1 LPLRYHASHTAT
13 QDGHIPFVTRDKMD
27 VHMHNR
33 LTSNF
38 TNVDADVITVRVVLL
53 IDPGPGLI
61 K

>member
-1 LPLRYHASHTAT
+1 
-13 QDGHIPFVTRDKMD
+13 MD

-38 TNVDADVITVRVVLL
+38 TNVDADVITVLVVLL